1 MTTNVHDHTARHPTM
16 IFVNLPV
23 KDVAR
28 SGTFFSKLGYEIN
41 QQFSTEDCACVV
53 ISDTIYAM
61 LLSEQRFADF
71 TTKPVVDATRQTEA
85 ILCLSAPSREAVDTL
100 ADNALAAGGSGS
112 QAAEDEGYMYG
123 HSFQD
128 LDGHIWEVMWM
139 DPAAVA

>member
-1 MTTNVHDHTARHPTM
+1 MSTKSATPPTM

-23 KDVAR
+23 KDVAA

-41 QQFSTEDCACVV
+41 PQFSTDECACVV

-61 LLSEQRFADF
+61 LLSVPRFSDF
-71 TTKPVVDATRQTEA
+71 TSKPVADASQTTEA
-85 ILCLSAPSREAVDTL
+85 ILCLSAPTREAVDEL
-100 ADNALAAGGSGS
+100 ADNALAAGGSG
-112 QAAEDEGYMYG
+112 AHDAIDEGYMYG
-123 HSFQD
+123 RSFQD